1 MESILTK
8 QSHFLISSIFGKVDS
23 FYKKCKLPIEKE
35 FNHEKNRDTIHILSK
50 LYQDLQNGEKL
61 LKHTHIEKDN
71 IIITS
76 VNQIPKPKTFPANS
90 FPKDI
95 RIHIDAT
102 THSFVVYSFSLLE
115 RIIQVYFIVED
126 TSISFAEFDQYIQRI
141 ILLLNMVVS
150 NANSTA
156 DRCAK
161 SLDIFI
167 YMTSREK
174 MLPLSNVSIL
184 DEMHVNTAFSYSCR
198 KKSEIVVFRK
208 EEWFKTLIHECFHVF
223 GLEFSNTSI
232 PYNKEILSVF
242 PIPVPVE
249 QINYFET
256 YAEIWARILNICFCS
271 IFDGR
276 GNMYSLAT
284 FLQHFNIMIHFEQIY
299 SCFQMVK
306 VLDFMGL
313 TYKDL
318 YSLDKKSVLARDILY
333 KENTSVFSYH
343 VLTCILLQNYGEFM
357 NWCNTHNFSLF
368 HFEITRKNIKEFT
381 DLIRKNYKSKTLNDM
396 IKCLQDALVKYK
408 HGGMT
413 HSDNDYYLLNNTR
426 MSICELK

>member
-1 MESILTK
+1 MESILTNK
-8 QSHFLISSIFGKVDS
+8 SHFLISSIFGKVDS
-23 FYKKCKLPIEKE
+23 FYKKCKIPIEKE
-35 FNHEKNRDTIHILSK
+35 FKHEKNQHTIRILSK

-61 LKHTHIEKDN
+61 FKEIPIEKN
-71 IIITS
+71 NVMITS
-76 VNQIPKPKTFPANS
+76 VNQIPKPKTFTANS

-95 RIHIDAT
+95 RLHIDAAS
-102 THSFVVYSFSLLE
+102 HSFIVYSFSLHE
-115 RIIQVYFIVED
+115 RIVRVYFVMEDED
-126 TSISFAEFDQYIQRI
+126 TSISFALFDCYIKRI
-141 ILLLNMVVS
+141 ILLLHLVIS
-150 NANSTA
+150 NANSTSN
-156 DRCAK
+156 RCAK
-161 SLDIFI
+161 SLDMFI

-174 MLPLSNVSIL
+174 MLPSSNVSIL

-198 KKSEIVVFRK
+198 RNSEIVVFRK

-232 PYNKEILSVF
+232 PYNKEILSLF

-249 QINYFET
+249 QINYFEA

-271 IFDGR
+271 LFDER
-276 GNMYSLAT
+276 GKMYSLDT
-284 FLQHFNIMIHFEQIY
+284 FLQYFNIMIHFEQIY

-318 YSLDKKSVLARDILY
+318 YSSNKKSVLARDILY

-343 VLTCILLQNYGEFM
+343 VLTCILMQNYGEFM
-357 NWCNTHNFSLF
+357 NWCNTHNYSLF

-381 DLIRKNYKSKTLNDM
+381 NLIRTFYKSKTMNDM
-396 IKCLQDALVKYK
+396 ITCLQKSLAEYK
-408 HGGMT
+408 HRGT
-413 HSDNDYYLLNNTR
+413 NADYYYLLNNTR